1 MEDPRTIQPPKDHL
15 DRIHAFARDLAYG
28 VVQNDWHPE
37 FHIVGANDFQ
47 EEWTVE
53 GSERYQRLFKAF
65 RDRKWGPSSP
75 HPRASFLVVF
85 GYLERVG
92 TNRYRLTSKAIEL
105 LYKPV
110 IPPTIF
116 IAYGRK
122 QSSAFALLLEA
133 RLQAQGSSVFVDK
146 IIEGGDEWERKIET
160 TIRTQISH
168 FICLLAPGTLDS
180 PNIRNEINWSYE
192 SDTVSLRIPIWHS
205 GFEKPDDETLRE
217 YGGRIKEF
225 VDVPNALRVTEESAK
240 AYDGEVSLLLNQ
252 LQFS

>member
-1 MEDPRTIQPPKDHL
+1 MRDTKDC
-15 DRIHAFARDLAYG
+15 
-28 VVQNDWHPE
+28 
-37 FHIVGANDFQ
+37 
-47 EEWTVE
+47 
-53 GSERYQRLFKAF
+53 SRLFATESG
-65 RDRKWGPSSP
+65 DRALPIRE
-75 HPRASFLVVF
+75 PRFYIHRTTLFATICDEYS
-85 GYLERVG
+85 
-92 TNRYRLTSKAIEL
+92 RLTSKAIEL